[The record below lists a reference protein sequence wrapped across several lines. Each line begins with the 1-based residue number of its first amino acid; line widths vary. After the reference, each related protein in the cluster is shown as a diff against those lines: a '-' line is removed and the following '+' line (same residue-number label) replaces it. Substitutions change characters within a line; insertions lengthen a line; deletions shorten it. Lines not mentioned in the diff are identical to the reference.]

1 MWFNKRNKEHVALK
15 RIKSLQQWL
24 NKNFPETLPAET
36 MNDYKFVEAEDFL
49 TEEARRW
56 NEYKQLNK
64 VERG

>member
-1 MWFNKRNKEHVALK
+1 MWFNKRNKERVALK

-24 NKNFPETLPAET
+24 NKNFPETLPEET
-36 MNDYKFVEAEDFL
+36 MIDYKFVEAEDFL